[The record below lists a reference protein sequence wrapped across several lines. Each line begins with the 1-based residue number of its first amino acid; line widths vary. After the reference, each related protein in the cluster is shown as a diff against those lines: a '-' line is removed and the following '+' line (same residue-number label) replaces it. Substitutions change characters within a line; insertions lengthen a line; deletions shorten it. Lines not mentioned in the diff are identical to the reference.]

1 MAESILRDKSYSFAL
16 KAVQV
21 GYQLIEKKEYI
32 LSKQFIRSA
41 TSIGANME
49 EAIGSYSR
57 KEFLHKI
64 TISYKE
70 ARETKFW
77 IKLLRDSE
85 WLEKTKAESLLSD
98 LEEIL
103 KMTASTIKTIK
114 TSKE

>member
-1 MAESILRDKSYSFAL
+1 MGNSVLRDRTYTFAL
-16 KAVQV
+16 EAVQV
-21 GYQLIEKKEYI
+21 GYQLIGKKEYI

-85 WLEKTKAESLLSD
+85 WLEKAKAESLLSD